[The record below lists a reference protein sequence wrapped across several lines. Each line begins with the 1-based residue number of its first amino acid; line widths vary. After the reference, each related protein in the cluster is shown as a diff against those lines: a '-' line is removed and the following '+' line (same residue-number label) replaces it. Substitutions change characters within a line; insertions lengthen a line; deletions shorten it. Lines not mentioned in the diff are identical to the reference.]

1 MSHIPSAYFETVE
14 DDLDSLSDVFTDES
28 SRIPIRP
35 EKVNDL
41 FHGLRDEMVLVYGR
55 TGVGKTD
62 FGINLALGA
71 SERARIVYVSIELPK
86 RAILKRLVP
95 LESTIIDFNLRF
107 TADEISHIADLP
119 REAQQHLFF
128 VISMAKEVCRSLT
141 IVDGTYRLGDSA
153 YFTIEE
159 IRRAIRKLREKLDDV
174 VVVIDYLQLLRTE
187 ELCNN
192 ATERLDRISR
202 TIADLAHSESVPII
216 VLSAVGKDGKIRGS
230 EMPWHDS
237 DIVLKLVEDDDRGDH
252 RTVHVDVEKNR
263 DGSKGSSVDL
273 TYLPA
278 YHVFY

>member
-14 DDLDSLSDVFTDES
+14 DDLDSISEVFTDES
-28 SRIPIRP
+28 SRIPIGP

-41 FHGLRDEMVLVYGR
+41 FHGLRDEMVLVYGK

-86 RAILKRLVP
+86 KAILRRLVP
-95 LESTIIDFNLRF
+95 LESTIIDFNMRVN
-107 TADEISHIADLP
+107 ADEISHLSDLP
-119 REAQQHLFF
+119 HVEQQHIFF
-128 VISMAKEVCRSLT
+128 VISKAKETCRSFT

-153 YFTIEE
+153 HFTIEE
-159 IRRAIRKLREKLDDV
+159 VRRAVRKLRETFDDII
-174 VVVIDYLQLLRTE
+174 VVIDYLQLLRTE
-187 ELCNN
+187 EPCSN

-202 TIADLAHSESVPII
+202 IIADLAHSESVPII

-237 DIVLKLVEDDDRGDH
+237 DIVLKLVEEEDRSEC

-263 DGSKGSSVDL
+263 DGSKGTSVKL
-273 TYLPA
+273 SYLPA